1 MKQRIAELSK
11 YVLGREYLT
20 ERSVQMT
27 KLSRIVNTA
36 LALGKIGIGI
46 YSHSLFPCV
55 SGFYN
60 IGITAAKHIAL
71 RDADEHDRLQAYG
84 RVGAAI
90 VFTSVLYLAYA
101 LNMALRGKSNIQY
114 DIITSLT
121 IATFTFTEIAI
132 AVRGV
137 ITARQI
143 KNLKVEAIKRTNLV
157 CSLISLVLT
166 ESALL
171 SLENAENAAK
181 YCGWTGLIFGGVS
194 VAIGTQMIIRARR
207 EGRVKTVRHISAEEL
222 MAKESGKI

>member
-1 MKQRIAELSK
+1 MKYRIAELSK

-27 KLSRIVNTA
+27 KLSRIVNAT

-55 SGFYN
+55 NGFYN

-71 RDADEHDRLQAYG
+71 KDADEHGRLQAYG

-90 VFTSVLYLAYA
+90 VFISVLYLAYA
-101 LNMALRGKSNIQY
+101 LNMALRGKSNMQY

-137 ITARQI
+137 IAARQI
-143 KNLKVEAIKRTNLV
+143 KNLKVEAIKTHKS
-157 CSLISLVLT
+157 C
-166 ESALL
+166 LL
-171 SLENAENAAK
+171 AYLA
-181 YCGWTGLIFGGVS
+181 CFDG
-194 VAIGTQMIIRARR
+194 IRAAVIGKCRERR
-207 EGRVKTVRHISAEEL
+207 
-222 MAKESGKI
+222 